1 MFNLNAFVNHFWYG
15 FNYIYG
21 VIFGFGFTRSL
32 LYLIGLS
39 YALLCTLNQ
48 KPFLRAQLL

>member
-1 MFNLNAFVNHFWYG
+1 RYR
-15 FNYIYG
+15 FNYAHG

-39 YALLCTLNQ
+39 YALLCALNQ
-48 KPFLRAQLL
+48 NLFLRAQLL